1 MAQLIQK
8 AQNTYLTAPTKAVLK
23 QVAAADGRTQEG
35 EVGFLVNERAKQLG
49 IHTPIGDAFKT
60 IKRNR
65 KASQ

>member
-35 EVGFLVNERAKQLG
+35 EVGFLVNERAKVLG
-49 IHTPIGDAFKT
+49 IHTPAEDA
-60 IKRNR
+60 INMVKRSR
-65 KASQ
+65 KRSQ